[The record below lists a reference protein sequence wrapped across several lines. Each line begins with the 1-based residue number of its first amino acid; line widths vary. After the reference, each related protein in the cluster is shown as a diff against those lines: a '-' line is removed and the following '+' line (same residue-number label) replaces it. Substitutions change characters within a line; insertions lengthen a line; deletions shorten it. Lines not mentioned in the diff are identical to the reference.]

1 MRHPSGPASILHKPL
16 DEILGSRGNV
26 GVLRVLCRHGGPLPT
41 RSVADRSRLTRQ
53 GIKKAL
59 DQLVALGIVEPVG
72 QGRSLLYEL
81 NEEHPLATAITGLFR
96 AETARVDA
104 LFDLIRRTAESL
116 RPPPLA
122 IWLYGS
128 AARREDHAGSDL
140 DLAVVGDSR
149 EIAEQSAAL
158 EDALLQVSE
167 SWTIRPSIITLTPA
181 DVKRHARERTAFWKN
196 LERDTIPIYGATLGR
211 IADG

>member
-1 MRHPSGPASILHKPL
+1 MRPPSGPASILHQPL

-26 GVLRVLCRHGGPLPT
+26 GVLRVLCRHGGPLPV
-41 RSVADRSRLTRQ
+41 RAIADRSRLTRQ
-53 GIKKAL
+53 GIKKVL

-72 QGRSLLYEL
+72 QGHSLLYEL
-81 NEEHPLATAITGLFR
+81 NGEHPLAAPITELFR
-96 AETARVDA
+96 AETTRVDA

-122 IWLYGS
+122 VWLYGS

-140 DLAVVGDSR
+140 DLAVVGHPGGID
-149 EIAEQSAAL
+149 EQRAAL
-158 EDALLQVSE
+158 EDALLEVAE

-181 DVKRHARERTAFWKN
+181 DVKRHTLERTTFWQSV
-196 LERDTIPIYGATLGR
+196 ERDAIPIYGATPGR